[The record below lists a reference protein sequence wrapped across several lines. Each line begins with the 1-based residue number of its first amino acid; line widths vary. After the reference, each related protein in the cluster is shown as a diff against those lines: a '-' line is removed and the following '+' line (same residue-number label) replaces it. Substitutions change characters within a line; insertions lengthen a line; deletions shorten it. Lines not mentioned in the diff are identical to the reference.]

1 MTVMKKTEQKDD
13 AVSPVVGVML
23 MLVVTIIIAAVV
35 AAFATGLSSSTEAAP
50 VASLTVK
57 IPTENGVVS
66 DFQIYHNSGDPIPT
80 KDLKISF
87 GWTGSDGTHYSHSYS
102 ALTDSGSASC
112 TSHSKALYVIKN
124 PVTYADDFGNVTLT
138 AHYEVASMTSWDSGD
153 GVMEKKALTEV
164 FGDNYAKIVKG
175 TSVVVTILH
184 VPSGQLIYHDEVI
197 AL

>member
-57 IPTENGVVS
+57 IPTANGVVS
-66 DFQIYHNSGDPIPT
+66 DFQITHNSGDPLPT
-80 KDLKISF
+80 NDLKISF
-87 GWTGSDGTHYSHSYS
+87 AWTGSDGFKTHTY
-102 ALTDSGSASC
+102 LASNDN
-112 TSHSKALYVIKN
+112 TISKTGNIVYHTKALFVINDEKL
-124 PVTYADDFGNVTLT
+124 TSDFGNVTLT
-138 AHYEVASMTSWDSGD
+138 TMQTIESAVHYSGMEDETLKAIYGKDYMTI
-153 GVMEKKALTEV
+153 K
-164 FGDNYAKIVKG
+164 KG
-175 TSVVVTILH
+175 TLVEVTIIH
-184 VPSGQLIYHDEVI
+184 IPSGQIIYNNEVI

>member
-35 AAFATGLSSSTEAAP
+35 AAFATGLSSSAEAAP

-66 DFQIYHNSGDPIPT
+66 DFQIYHNSGNPLPT
-80 KDLKISF
+80 KDLMISF
-87 GWTGSDGTHYSHSYS
+87 GWKGNDGTYYSHSYS

-112 TSHSKALYVIKN
+112 ASHSKALYVIKT
-124 PVTYADDFGNVTLT
+124 PATYADDFGNATLT
-138 AHYEVASMTSWDSGD
+138 ARHEVASMTSWDNGD
-153 GVMEKKALTEV
+153 GMEEKALTEV

-175 TSVVVTILH
+175 TSVEVTILH
-184 VPSGQLIYHDEVI
+184 VPSGQLIYNNEVI